1 MILLPGIAAVLLG
14 VCPAALRG
22 TVAADAGVEYDSN
35 ANRAEAGAPVSP
47 QASPLV
53 RFSGSGQLDETRG
66 RHRLRLQ
73 LTAGGKIFFL
83 PGAQDQDVGVVQ
95 LGYEEGAQL
104 GRLRLSGV
112 LDYYDAFQASSAGSI
127 TSRDFRAAGTGLRLS
142 GARGLGLHSLE
153 GGIDATG
160 QLFMYKPDSAYS
172 FLSPTL
178 QGRGLARL
186 HAGDPELGH
195 DFELGAHARLDYRGY
210 LYDRRDLF
218 LQGGATAA
226 WVGPVLLQIGYTLQ
240 LNLSSSQ
247 AEGYLRHLLM
257 AKVAVRIPG
266 DLYLT
271 LKGQL
276 NVLAAAPAVFVPVAT
291 IDEENRSVALAD
303 LERPLPRGFA
313 ISARYAGYFNA
324 PGLGG
329 TEPAY
334 QRHTV
339 YLGISYKLRRQRN

>member
-1 MILLPGIAAVLLG
+1 VSLLSGIAAVLLG
-14 VCPAALRG
+14 VCPSALRG
-22 TVAADAGVEYDSN
+22 TVAAETGVEYDSN
-35 ANRAEAGAPVSP
+35 ANRAEAGGQVPQ

-53 RFSGSGQLDETRG
+53 RFSGSGQIDEASG

-83 PGAQDQDVGVVQ
+83 PAAQDQNVGVVQ

-112 LDYYDAFQASSAGSI
+112 LDYYDAFQDPSAGTSSA
-127 TSRDFRAAGTGLRLS
+127 RDFRAAGTGLRLS

-153 GGIDATG
+153 GAVDATG

-218 LQGGATAA
+218 LQGGVTAA
-226 WVGPVLLQIGYTLQ
+226 WVGPVLMQIGYTLQ

-247 AEGYLRHLLM
+247 AEGYQRHLLM
-257 AKVAVRIPG
+257 AKFAVRIPG

-271 LKGQL
+271 IKGQL
-276 NVLAAAPAVFVPVAT
+276 NLLSAAPAVFVPVAT
-291 IDEENRSVALAD
+291 IDEENRSLALAD

-313 ISARYAGYFNA
+313 VSARYAGYFNA
-324 PGLGG
+324 PWLGG
-329 TEPAY
+329 NEPSY

-339 YLGISYKLRRQRN
+339 YLGLSYKFRRQRN

>member
-1 MILLPGIAAVLLG
+1 MSLLSGIAAILLG
-14 VCPAALRG
+14 ACPAALRG

-35 ANRAEAGAPVSP
+35 ANRAEEGSLIAP
-47 QASPLV
+47 QASPLA
-53 RFSGSGQLDETRG
+53 RFSGMGQLDEASG

-83 PGAQDQDVGVVQ
+83 PGARDQDIGVVQ

-104 GRLRLSGV
+104 GRLRLSGI

-127 TSRDFRAAGTGLRLS
+127 SARDFRAAGTGLRLS
-142 GARGLGLHSLE
+142 GGRAVGLHSLE
-153 GGIDATG
+153 GALDATA
-160 QLFMYKPDSAYS
+160 QLFMYKPDDAYS
-172 FLSPTL
+172 FLAPTL

-195 DFELGAHARLDYRGY
+195 DFELGVHARLDYRGY

-218 LQGGATAA
+218 LQGGATVA
-226 WVGPVLLQIGYTLQ
+226 WVGPVLLQAGYTLQ
-240 LNLSSSQ
+240 LNLSSTQ
-247 AEGYLRHLLM
+247 AEGYQRHLLM
-257 AKVAVRIPG
+257 AKFAVRIPG

-276 NVLAAAPAVFVPVAT
+276 NLLAAPPAVFVPVAT
-291 IDEENRSVALAD
+291 IDEENRSMVLAD
-303 LERPLPRGFA
+303 LERPLPRGFS

-324 PGLGG
+324 PWLGG
-329 TEPAY
+329 NEPAY
-334 QRHTV
+334 QRHTI
-339 YLGISYKLRRQRN
+339 YLGVSYKLRRQRP